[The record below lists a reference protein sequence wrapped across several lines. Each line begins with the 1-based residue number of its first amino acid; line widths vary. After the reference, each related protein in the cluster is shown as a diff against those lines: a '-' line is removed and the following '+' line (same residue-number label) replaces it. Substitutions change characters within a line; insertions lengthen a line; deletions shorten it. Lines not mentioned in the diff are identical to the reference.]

1 MTTRAADGERGSA
14 LVELVW
20 LGILLVLPVLWIVMS
35 VFQVQR
41 GAFGVSAAARAAARA
56 YALAP
61 DDDTG
66 LVRARE
72 AARLALADQ
81 GVRDVT
87 PQVRVTCTPYPDD
100 CHQGTSVIT
109 LSVHSRVVLPMM
121 PTALGGNRPSF
132 ALDASQT
139 VPIGQY
145 QEIGGG

>member
-1 MTTRAADGERGSA
+1 MRAQRGSA
-14 LVELVW
+14 RVELCW

-61 DDDTG
+61 DDAAG

-72 AARLALADQ
+72 AAQVALGDQ
-81 GVRDVT
+81 GVPDVT
-87 PQVRVTCTPYPDD
+87 PEVRVTCTPYPAD

-109 LSVHSRVVLPMM
+109 VSVHSRVVLPLM
-121 PTALGGNRPSF
+121 PDALGGGRPSF
-132 ALDASQT
+132 ALDATQT
-139 VPIGQY
+139 VPIGQF
-145 QEIGGG
+145 QEISGG